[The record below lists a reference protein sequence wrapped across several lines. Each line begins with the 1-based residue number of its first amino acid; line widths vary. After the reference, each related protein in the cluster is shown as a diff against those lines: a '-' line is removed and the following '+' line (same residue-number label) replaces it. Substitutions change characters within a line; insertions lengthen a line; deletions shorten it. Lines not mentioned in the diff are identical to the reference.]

1 MENFLYIKQSAIL
14 ETIKEHKLIKSHE
27 LRRKFMGIKD
37 RTFRYH
43 LKRLKD
49 LGLIRKRGV
58 TNGVYYEIGSV

>member
-1 MENFLYIKQSAIL
+1 MENSLYIKQVAIL
-14 ETIKEHKLIKSHE
+14 KVIKEYRLIKSSD

-58 TNGVYYEIGSV
+58 TNGVYYESTSN